1 MHELVHTKLAAYAR
15 ARLRSLESRQR
26 RLKNRLGGGSVRR
39 LVQSIGPRVSH
50 AELELV
56 QTAAAQCGRFV
67 REERW
72 RVALHGAVLNLNDGA
87 LLTRAQRKVP
97 LLKTIETSHGPSP
110 AP

>member
-1 MHELVHTKLAAYAR
+1 MHELGHAKLAAHAR

-56 QTAAAQCGRFV
+56 QIAAAQCSRFV
-67 REERW
+67 RQERW
-72 RVALHGAVLNLNDGA
+72 RVALHGVVLNFNDGA
-87 LLTRAQRKVP
+87 LLTRAQRKVL
-97 LLKTIETSHGPSP
+97 LLKKIETSPSP